1 MKKRFLYTFLLSG
14 VMMAVMVSS
23 LTAQEG
29 RNKRVGTAAATEL
42 LIPVGARD
50 LAMGGANLAT
60 TRGVD
65 AIYWNPAGLARHDG
79 AAEGMFSSMT
89 YLADINVNYG
99 AVGINFSG
107 FGTVGFSVKALD
119 FGDVPLTTNDD
130 PENTSGRTFSP
141 TFLTMGL
148 TYSRAFTDAITFGT
162 SLKLISEKMA
172 RVSGSGFAID
182 LGVQYH
188 NVGGLNGLALGV
200 AMKNIGP
207 QVTFDGSGLLRE
219 GTATNGNR
227 PEQFYQSKAA
237 TFELPSSVE
246 LGLAYNRKMNDNM
259 NWAVTG
265 TFANNNLGLDGYRG
279 GAELSYQGD
288 KVGFAARGGLELSA
302 DAGQDLS
309 GNAIDDSIFGPT
321 FGFGLNYKAPGIAL
335 TLDFAYRQTDFFDSN
350 KMFSVKFG
358 F

>member
-1 MKKRFLYTFLLSG
+1 MKKFFLYTFLLIG

-23 LTAQEG
+23 LSAQEG
-29 RNKRVGTAAATEL
+29 RNKRVGSAAATEL

-50 LAMGGANLAT
+50 LAMGGASLAT
-60 TRGVD
+60 TSGVD
-65 AIYWNPAGLARHDG
+65 AIYWNPAGLARQG
-79 AAEGMFSSMT
+79 AAAEGTFTTLS

-99 AVGINFSG
+99 AVGINFAG
-107 FGTVGFSVKALD
+107 FGTVGISVKALD
-119 FGDVPLTTNDD
+119 FGDIPLTTNDD
-130 PENTSGRTFSP
+130 PENSSGRSFSP
-141 TFLTMGL
+141 TFLTLGL
-148 TYSRAFTDAITFGT
+148 TFSRAFTDAITFGT
-162 SLKLISEKMA
+162 SFKLISEKMA
-172 RVSGSGFAID
+172 RVNGSGFAID

-188 NVGGLNGLALGV
+188 SIGGLKGLDLGV

-207 QVTFDGSGLLRE
+207 QVKFDGSGLLRS

-227 PEQFYQSKAA
+227 PEQFYSSKAA

-246 LGLAYNRKMNDNM
+246 LGLAYSRQMNETMTWGVN
-259 NWAVTG
+259 G

-279 GAELSYQGD
+279 GAELTYHGD
-288 KVGFAARGGLELSA
+288 KIGFAARGGLELSP
-302 DAGQDLS
+302 DAGQDL
-309 GNAIDDSIFGPT
+309 NDNTIDDSIFGPT

>member
-1 MKKRFLYTFLLSG
+1 MKKSFLYTFLLIG
-14 VMMAVMVSS
+14 VMMAVMVNS
-23 LTAQEG
+23 LSAQEG

-50 LAMGGANLAT
+50 LAMGGASLAT
-60 TRGVD
+60 TSGVD
-65 AIYWNPAGLARHDG
+65 AIYWNPAGLARQSG
-79 AAEGMFSSMT
+79 SAEGMFSTLS
-89 YLADINVNYG
+89 YLADIKVNYG

-107 FGTVGFSVKALD
+107 FGTVGISVKALD

-130 PENTSGRTFSP
+130 PENTSGRSFTP
-141 TFLTMGL
+141 TFLTLGV

-172 RVSGSGFAID
+172 RVNGNGFAID

-188 NVGGLNGLALGV
+188 SIGGLKGLDLGV

-207 QVTFDGSGLLRE
+207 QVKFDGSGLLRE
-219 GTATNGNR
+219 GTATNGDR
-227 PEQFYQSKAA
+227 PEQFYSSKAA

-246 LGLAYNRKMNDNM
+246 LGLAYSRKMNETMTLGVN
-259 NWAVTG
+259 G

-279 GAELSYQGD
+279 GAELAYTGE
-288 KVGFAARGGLELSA
+288 KIGFAARGGMELSP
-302 DAGQDLS
+302 DAGQDL
-309 GNAIDDSIFGPT
+309 NNNVIDDSIFGPT

-350 KMFSVKFG
+350 KMFSLKFG

>member
-1 MKKRFLYTFLLSG
+1 MKKSFLYTFLLIG
-14 VMMAVMVSS
+14 VMMAVMVHS
-23 LTAQEG
+23 LSAQEG

-50 LAMGGANLAT
+50 LAMGGASLAT
-60 TRGVD
+60 TSGVD
-65 AIYWNPAGLARHDG
+65 AIYWNPAGLARHG
-79 AAEGMFSSMT
+79 GSAEGMFSTLS
-89 YLADINVNYG
+89 YLGDITVNYG

-107 FGTVGFSVKALD
+107 FGTVGISVKSLD

-130 PENTSGRTFSP
+130 PENTSGRSFSP
-141 TFLTMGL
+141 TFLTLGL

-172 RVSGSGFAID
+172 RVNGSGFAID

-188 NVGGLNGLALGV
+188 SIGGLKGLDLGV

-207 QVTFDGSGLLRE
+207 QVKFDGSGLLRA
-219 GTATNGNR
+219 GTATNGDR
-227 PEQFYQSKAA
+227 PEQFYSSKAA

-246 LGLAYNRKMNDNM
+246 LGLAYTRKMNETMTLGVN
-259 NWAVTG
+259 G

-279 GAELSYQGD
+279 GAELAYTGER
-288 KVGFAARGGLELSA
+288 VGFAARGGLELSP
-302 DAGQDLS
+302 DAGQDLNS
-309 GNAIDDSIFGPT
+309 NVIDDSIFGPT

-335 TLDFAYRQTDFFDSN
+335 TLDFAYRQTDFFNSN
-350 KMFSVKFG
+350 KMFSLKFG